1 MARRKDDR
9 AKADLSAFDR
19 AGARVFDNPLVTEVS
34 DSYLEYAFSV
44 IHSRALP
51 DARDGLKPVHRRILW
66 SMYEQGH
73 RPDRG
78 HVKSARIVGDV
89 MGKYHPHGD
98 TAIYDAMVRL
108 AQDFSLNAPL
118 IDGHGNFGSPD
129 DGPAAARYTEAR
141 MSREAM
147 LLVGELGE
155 DTVDVEPNYDGSL
168 TQPTVLPAAFPNLL
182 VNGAS
187 GIAVGMATNM
197 IPHNLGEVVQAAR
210 WLINHPD
217 ATLDRLMEFV
227 PGPDLPTGGLL
238 LGLDEVRRAYET
250 GRGVVRM
257 RGRVQIGP
265 LEGSRGRQAI
275 TVTEL
280 PYGVG
285 AEKVIAA
292 ITNEVNKTKRLTGIA
307 DVKDLTDRENGTRL
321 VVECKVGVNPQAL
334 LADLYRLTP
343 LEQSFGVNNLVL
355 VDGQPRTLGLKELL
369 EVFLSHRY
377 EVVTRRSA
385 YRKRKREERL
395 HLVDGLLVA
404 LLDIDRVVRLIRA
417 SEDAQAAKD
426 GLMQKFRLSE
436 IQATYILD
444 TPLRRLTRYDRLEL
458 EAEQE
463 KLRGEIAELST
474 ILDDPKVLRKLVSD
488 ELAAVVKQFP
498 TERRTTLVDGD
509 LKEVLAA
516 SVPAGPLE
524 VADDPCQV
532 ILSATGLVARTAAE
546 SEEAAEARRRSGRVK
561 HDAVRAVVHSTA
573 RGRVLLVTS
582 AGRAIKIDVLPL
594 PVLPEQSGTVSL
606 RGGMSAA
613 ELAPLAPGETV
624 VGLAPLGP
632 SAAGSPGL
640 ALGTRQGVVKVC
652 APDWPVRS
660 DEFEVISL
668 RDGDEVVGASWLT
681 DGAETLSFVSSEASL
696 LRFAASLVRP
706 QGVKGGGMAGISLP
720 AGARV
725 VFFGAVRADDAQHGE
740 PMVVTST
747 GATVKVTPFKAYPAK
762 GRATGGVR
770 AQRLLKGETD
780 LSVAWIGPRPVGATA
795 TGDPVDLPPADPRRD
810 GSGFAVMLGP
820 TVVGHHID
828 RD

>member
-1 MARRKDDR
+1 MARRKET
-9 AKADLSAFDR
+9 KVDLSAFDR

-98 TAIYDAMVRL
+98 APIYDAMVRL
-108 AQDFSLNAPL
+108 AQDFSLNVPL
-118 IDGHGNFGSPD
+118 VDGHGNFGSPD

-155 DTVDVEPNYDGSL
+155 DTVDLEPNYDGSL

-197 IPHNLGEVVQAAR
+197 IPHNLAEVVQAAR

-217 ATLDRLMEFV
+217 ASLDKLMEFV

-238 LGLDEVRRAYET
+238 LGLDEVRRAYES

-257 RGRVQIGP
+257 RAKVEIGP
-265 LEGSRGRQAI
+265 LQGSRGRQAI
-275 TVTEL
+275 TVVEL

-292 ITNEVNKTKRLTGIA
+292 ITHEVTKTKRLTGIA
-307 DVKDLTDRENGTRL
+307 DVKDLSDRENGTRL

-343 LEQSFGVNNLVL
+343 LEQSFGINNLVL

-369 EVFLSHRY
+369 EVFLAHRY
-377 EVVTRRSA
+377 EVVTRRSS
-385 YRKRKREERL
+385 YRRRKREERL
-395 HLVDGLLVA
+395 HLVDGLLIA
-404 LLDIDRVVRLIRA
+404 LLDIDKVVKLIRG
-417 SEDAQAAKD
+417 SEDAQSAKE
-426 GLMQKFRLSE
+426 GLMRRFKLSE

-444 TPLRRLTRYDRLEL
+444 TPLRRLTKYDRLEL

-463 KLRGEIAELST
+463 KLRAEIADLSR

-488 ELAAVVKQFP
+488 ELAAVVKQFGAP
-498 TERRTTLVDGD
+498 RRTTLVDGD

-516 SVPAGPLE
+516 SAPAGPLE

-546 SEEAAEARRRSGRVK
+546 SEEAAEGRRRNGRVK
-561 HDAVRAVVHSTA
+561 HDVVRAVVPSTA

-582 AGRAIKIDVLPL
+582 AGRAFKIDVLPL

-613 ELAPLAPGETV
+613 ELVPLEAGETV

-632 SAAGSPGL
+632 AGEGSPGL

-652 APDWPVRS
+652 APEWPVRA

-668 RDGDEVVGASWLT
+668 RDGDEVVGATWLT
-681 DGAETLSFVSSEASL
+681 DGAETLAFVTSEASL
-696 LRFAASLVRP
+696 LRFPAKLVRP
-706 QGVKGGGMAGISLP
+706 QGLRGGGMAGINLP
-720 AGARV
+720 DAAQV
-725 VFFGAVRADDAQHGE
+725 VFFGAVRTDDPSHGE

-747 GATVKVTPFKAYPAK
+747 GATVKVTPFAAYPAK

-770 AQRLLKGETD
+770 AQRFLKGETD
-780 LSVAWIGPRPVGATA
+780 VVVAWIGPRPVGSTA
-795 TGDPVDLPPADPRRD
+795 NGEPVELPAADPRRD

-820 TVVGHHID
+820 TVVGHLIE